1 LAQDKQR
8 KKGSFQELIP
18 IIRKLSDNPKIE
30 LLINSVFTPTTIQYF
45 SKSIELLLN
54 LKVPSIRCS
63 LSFLKP
69 WYENSISRY
78 KDELVKTRELL
89 LPIVRKTGNMPIVNF
104 SQKPQ
109 IACCPAGSDRL
120 SISTNGEIWGCPL
133 FSDYFERMSES
144 SDRPKYCFGMLGE
157 FTKNYRKKYPQ
168 VLQNYSELRMDNY
181 STLDRDCFLCPEIE
195 YCSVC
200 PISSSLSNYSLKKIP
215 SFVCKIQKIR
225 IHEIL
230 NFFKEL

>member
-1 LAQDKQR
+1 
-8 KKGSFQELIP
+8 IP

-69 WYENSISRY
+69 WNENSISRY
-78 KDELVKTRELL
+78 KDELIKTRELL
-89 LPIVRKTGNMPIVNF
+89 LPIYRKTGTMPIVNF

-109 IACCPAGSDRL
+109 IAYCPAGSDRL

-133 FSDYFERMSES
+133 FSDYFERIGES
-144 SDRPKYCFGMLGE
+144 SDRSKYCFGTVEE
-157 FTKNYRKKYPQ
+157 FLKNDGKKYSQ
-168 VLQNYSELRMDNY
+168 VLQNYYELRMDHY
-181 STLDRDCFLCPEIE
+181 ATPEMDCFLCHEIE

-200 PISSSLSNYSLKKIP
+200 PISSSLSGCPLNKIP
-215 SFVCKIQKIR
+215 SFVCKIQKIK
-225 IHEIL
+225 INEIL
-230 NFFKEL
+230 RFFK